1 VGLYCD
7 LRKRSRIVF
16 NKISISTENWNKI
29 CEQAKKHS
37 LKGSELLKAVFM
49 KIKYIWGTDEYK
61 SFFTMEWQQIFD
73 YISNKD
79 SLAVSS
85 SISIEVMDE
94 EKAEP
99 YILIETNGKAN
110 LSGDIGHCIS
120 KIITQMAQMDLED
133 INISFLTEEQKNRR
147 CKLNDTCKEYHYKG
161 LHEEFFETA
170 ECYPEKTAIIWYD
183 EMRENITYAQLAD
196 KVLRM
201 ANMLTIHG
209 ISENEYIAVSIPK
222 GPWQIISVLAVLSV
236 GCTYVPIDIEWPE
249 ERKKKICKKANIKNF
264 ITITTYSPEVI
275 EGIDIIYA
283 DESEHFEKI
292 KDFMRYE
299 DERSA
304 YVIFTSGT
312 TGEPKGVEISHK
324 SADNTIKDIN
334 YRFGISSKDKCFA
347 ISELSFDLSVYDIF
361 GMLAEG
367 GTIVLPRPKE
377 RKMADRWFDIVIN
390 EQITIWNSV
399 PAIYDMFL
407 MVAENS
413 TKTVPLKKVLL
424 SGDWVQPT
432 LYDRNKKITSNC
444 EFISLGGATEAA
456 IWSVYYVVNEVRSD
470 WNSVPYGYPLA
481 NQKVIIMNTQNQEC
495 PDDVPGELWIGG
507 MGVAKGYINEPDLTE
522 EKFVFYNGKR
532 WYRTGDLVSFTK
544 DGHLEFLGRI
554 DHQIKLN
561 GYRIEL
567 KEIEKNINQSKYVD
581 KNIALIIKKN
591 GYPRL
596 VGAIK
601 PYIPAI
607 KMQSCS
613 IEDNGTFD
621 DETSRI
627 RETTVNLFLQEV
639 LKQVENDSITICR
652 KMQILYEL
660 WKKRLIQKQEVS
672 VQKQV
677 VDTCLWK
684 VLKNMLPL
692 YLDILSGKAEPNEL
706 LKYPEFN
713 PEYLTFKSPAVNL
726 FLNKI
731 VDTIKATG
739 KNNRIG
745 IIQARTGKV
754 ATVLSRQTEGQEY
767 ILFDSSAGMLDI
779 AQGQN
784 AQINNC
790 LYSMVRQGGIERKY
804 VGYCDF
810 VVAVN
815 TMHQFENK
823 NEGLKLANM
832 LLKPNGKLMMI
843 ECADEDAMALIT
855 SYVLEAEKV
864 ETNKFYLQL
873 KDWGKLLGDA
883 GFEMVKAEMS
893 EVDNIEYI
901 EAFSRNDFLH
911 DCEKGIFKIL
921 EENLPKYMIPE
932 EFYYFV
938 NLPLSTN
945 GKIDRNKILR
955 SIEMQEDYF
964 QNDVALTDSES
975 RLAKI
980 WKDILGAK
988 NISKSISFFEAGGD
1002 SLLST
1007 KLMMELRKEYNVEV
1021 ALTDIFENPYLEQMA
1036 SMLDKKI
1043 DAENAYVE
1051 GEI

>member
-1 VGLYCD
+1 MFD
-7 LRKRSRIVF
+7 
-16 NKISISTENWNKI
+16 KISISTENWNKI

-713 PEYLTFKSPAVNL
+713 PEYLTFRSPAVNL

>member
-1 VGLYCD
+1 M
-7 LRKRSRIVF
+7 F

-299 DERSA
+299 DEKSA

>member
-1 VGLYCD
+1 
-7 LRKRSRIVF
+7 
-16 NKISISTENWNKI
+16 
-29 CEQAKKHS
+29 
-37 LKGSELLKAVFM
+37 
-49 KIKYIWGTDEYK
+49 
-61 SFFTMEWQQIFD
+61 
-73 YISNKD
+73 
-79 SLAVSS
+79 
-85 SISIEVMDE
+85 
-94 EKAEP
+94 
-99 YILIETNGKAN
+99 
-110 LSGDIGHCIS
+110 
-120 KIITQMAQMDLED
+120 
-133 INISFLTEEQKNRR
+133 
-147 CKLNDTCKEYHYKG
+147 
-161 LHEEFFETA
+161 
-170 ECYPEKTAIIWYD
+170 
-183 EMRENITYAQLAD
+183 
-196 KVLRM
+196 
-201 ANMLTIHG
+201 
-209 ISENEYIAVSIPK
+209 
-222 GPWQIISVLAVLSV
+222 
-236 GCTYVPIDIEWPE
+236 
-249 ERKKKICKKANIKNF
+249 
-264 ITITTYSPEVI
+264 
-275 EGIDIIYA
+275 
-283 DESEHFEKI
+283 
-292 KDFMRYE
+292 MRYE

>member
-1 VGLYCD
+1 M
-7 LRKRSRIVF
+7 F

-893 EVDNIEYI
+893 EVDNIEYM

>member
-1 VGLYCD
+1 M
-7 LRKRSRIVF
+7 F

-784 AQINNC
+784 ALINNC

>member
-1 VGLYCD
+1 M
-7 LRKRSRIVF
+7 F

-312 TGEPKGVEISHK
+312 IGEPKGVEISHK

-975 RLAKI
+975 RIAKI

>member
-1 VGLYCD
+1 M
-7 LRKRSRIVF
+7 F

-883 GFEMVKAEMS
+883 GLEMVKAEMS

>member
-1 VGLYCD
+1 M
-7 LRKRSRIVF
+7 F

-532 WYRTGDLVSFTK
+532 WYRTRDLVSFTK

>member
-1 VGLYCD
+1 M
-7 LRKRSRIVF
+7 F

-621 DETSRI
+621 DETSRV

>member
-1 VGLYCD
+1 M
-7 LRKRSRIVF
+7 F

-170 ECYPEKTAIIWYD
+170 ECHPEKTAIIWYD

>member
-1 VGLYCD
+1 
-7 LRKRSRIVF
+7 
-16 NKISISTENWNKI
+16 
-29 CEQAKKHS
+29 
-37 LKGSELLKAVFM
+37 
-49 KIKYIWGTDEYK
+49 
-61 SFFTMEWQQIFD
+61 
-73 YISNKD
+73 
-79 SLAVSS
+79 
-85 SISIEVMDE
+85 
-94 EKAEP
+94 
-99 YILIETNGKAN
+99 
-110 LSGDIGHCIS
+110 
-120 KIITQMAQMDLED
+120 
-133 INISFLTEEQKNRR
+133 
-147 CKLNDTCKEYHYKG
+147 
-161 LHEEFFETA
+161 
-170 ECYPEKTAIIWYD
+170 
-183 EMRENITYAQLAD
+183 
-196 KVLRM
+196 
-201 ANMLTIHG
+201 
-209 ISENEYIAVSIPK
+209 
-222 GPWQIISVLAVLSV
+222 
-236 GCTYVPIDIEWPE
+236 
-249 ERKKKICKKANIKNF
+249 
-264 ITITTYSPEVI
+264 
-275 EGIDIIYA
+275 
-283 DESEHFEKI
+283 
-292 KDFMRYE
+292 
-299 DERSA
+299 
-304 YVIFTSGT
+304 
-312 TGEPKGVEISHK
+312 
-324 SADNTIKDIN
+324 
-334 YRFGISSKDKCFA
+334 
-347 ISELSFDLSVYDIF
+347 
-361 GMLAEG
+361 
-367 GTIVLPRPKE
+367 
-377 RKMADRWFDIVIN
+377 
-390 EQITIWNSV
+390 
-399 PAIYDMFL
+399 MFL

>member
-1 VGLYCD
+1 MNDVFDTDILKLLGTLYEND
-7 LRKRSRIVF
+7 IFIWQEQGKLKYKSKEG
-16 NKISISTENWNKI
+16 KISKDILM
-29 CEQAKKHS
+29 Q
-37 LKGSELLKAVFM
+37 LKDM
-49 KIKYIWGTDEYK
+49 K
-61 SFFTMEWQQIFD
+61 
-73 YISNKD
+73 
-79 SLAVSS
+79 LA
-85 SISIEVMDE
+85 I
-94 EKAEP
+94 
-99 YILIETNGKAN
+99 
-110 LSGDIGHCIS
+110 
-120 KIITQMAQMDLED
+120 
-133 INISFLTEEQKNRR
+133 ISFLQDCENNKFPMSPLQSAYLVGEANNCELGNTNAHYYIEYEISDIDVEKMQTVINELIFKHDVLRMIVLKEGENYI
-147 CKLNDTCKEYHYKG
+147 LNNLPLYTLSTYQYIDCTSRKRV
-161 LHEEFFETA
+161 
-170 ECYPEKTAIIWYD
+170 KTAIIWYD

-621 DETSRI
+621 DETSRV

-975 RLAKI
+975 RIAKI

>member
-1 VGLYCD
+1 M
-7 LRKRSRIVF
+7 F

-1051 GEI
+1051 GVI

>member
-1 VGLYCD
+1 M
-7 LRKRSRIVF
+7 F

-249 ERKKKICKKANIKNF
+249 ERKKKKCKKAKIKNF
-264 ITITTYSPEVI
+264 INISTYSPEVI

>member
-1 VGLYCD
+1 M
-7 LRKRSRIVF
+7 F

-639 LKQVENDSITICR
+639 LKQVENDSIIICR

>member
-1 VGLYCD
+1 M
-7 LRKRSRIVF
+7 F

-377 RKMADRWFDIVIN
+377 RKMADRWFDIFIN

>member
-1 VGLYCD
+1 M
-7 LRKRSRIVF
+7 F

-249 ERKKKICKKANIKNF
+249 ERKKKICKKANIKNC

>member
-1 VGLYCD
+1 M
-7 LRKRSRIVF
+7 F

-607 KMQSCS
+607 KIQSCS

-621 DETSRI
+621 DETSRV

-975 RLAKI
+975 RIAKI

>member
-1 VGLYCD
+1 M
-7 LRKRSRIVF
+7 F

-283 DESEHFEKI
+283 DESEHFERI

>member
-1 VGLYCD
+1 M
-7 LRKRSRIVF
+7 F

-739 KNNRIG
+739 KNNRLG

>member
-1 VGLYCD
+1 
-7 LRKRSRIVF
+7 
-16 NKISISTENWNKI
+16 
-29 CEQAKKHS
+29 
-37 LKGSELLKAVFM
+37 M
-49 KIKYIWGTDEYK
+49 
-61 SFFTMEWQQIFD
+61 
-73 YISNKD
+73 
-79 SLAVSS
+79 
-85 SISIEVMDE
+85 
-94 EKAEP
+94 
-99 YILIETNGKAN
+99 
-110 LSGDIGHCIS
+110 
-120 KIITQMAQMDLED
+120 
-133 INISFLTEEQKNRR
+133 
-147 CKLNDTCKEYHYKG
+147 
-161 LHEEFFETA
+161 
-170 ECYPEKTAIIWYD
+170 
-183 EMRENITYAQLAD
+183 
-196 KVLRM
+196 
-201 ANMLTIHG
+201 
-209 ISENEYIAVSIPK
+209 
-222 GPWQIISVLAVLSV
+222 

>member
-1 VGLYCD
+1 
-7 LRKRSRIVF
+7 
-16 NKISISTENWNKI
+16 
-29 CEQAKKHS
+29 
-37 LKGSELLKAVFM
+37 M
-49 KIKYIWGTDEYK
+49 
-61 SFFTMEWQQIFD
+61 
-73 YISNKD
+73 
-79 SLAVSS
+79 
-85 SISIEVMDE
+85 
-94 EKAEP
+94 
-99 YILIETNGKAN
+99 
-110 LSGDIGHCIS
+110 
-120 KIITQMAQMDLED
+120 
-133 INISFLTEEQKNRR
+133 
-147 CKLNDTCKEYHYKG
+147 
-161 LHEEFFETA
+161 
-170 ECYPEKTAIIWYD
+170 
-183 EMRENITYAQLAD
+183 
-196 KVLRM
+196 
-201 ANMLTIHG
+201 
-209 ISENEYIAVSIPK
+209 
-222 GPWQIISVLAVLSV
+222 
-236 GCTYVPIDIEWPE
+236 
-249 ERKKKICKKANIKNF
+249 
-264 ITITTYSPEVI
+264 
-275 EGIDIIYA
+275 
-283 DESEHFEKI
+283 
-292 KDFMRYE
+292 
-299 DERSA
+299 
-304 YVIFTSGT
+304 
-312 TGEPKGVEISHK
+312 
-324 SADNTIKDIN
+324 
-334 YRFGISSKDKCFA
+334 
-347 ISELSFDLSVYDIF
+347 
-361 GMLAEG
+361 
-367 GTIVLPRPKE
+367 PRPKE

-988 NISKSISFFEAGGD
+988 NISTFLPVQSKVSVPRWQILFSGSLGFRHWKSWKTTRRNS
-1002 SLLST
+1002 
-1007 KLMMELRKEYNVEV
+1007 
-1021 ALTDIFENPYLEQMA
+1021 
-1036 SMLDKKI
+1036 
-1043 DAENAYVE
+1043 
-1051 GEI
+1051 

>member
-1 VGLYCD
+1 M
-7 LRKRSRIVF
+7 F

-495 PDDVPGELWIGG
+495 PDDIPGELWIGG

>member
-1 VGLYCD
+1 M
-7 LRKRSRIVF
+7 F

-507 MGVAKGYINEPDLTE
+507 MGVAKGYINKPDLTE

-621 DETSRI
+621 DETSRV

-975 RLAKI
+975 RIAKI

>member
-1 VGLYCD
+1 M
-7 LRKRSRIVF
+7 F

-481 NQKVIIMNTQNQEC
+481 N
-495 PDDVPGELWIGG
+495 
-507 MGVAKGYINEPDLTE
+507 
-522 EKFVFYNGKR
+522 
-532 WYRTGDLVSFTK
+532 
-544 DGHLEFLGRI
+544 H
-554 DHQIKLN
+554 
-561 GYRIEL
+561 
-567 KEIEKNINQSKYVD
+567 
-581 KNIALIIKKN
+581 
-591 GYPRL
+591 
-596 VGAIK
+596 
-601 PYIPAI
+601 
-607 KMQSCS
+607 
-613 IEDNGTFD
+613 
-621 DETSRI
+621 
-627 RETTVNLFLQEV
+627 
-639 LKQVENDSITICR
+639 
-652 KMQILYEL
+652 
-660 WKKRLIQKQEVS
+660 
-672 VQKQV
+672 
-677 VDTCLWK
+677 
-684 VLKNMLPL
+684 
-692 YLDILSGKAEPNEL
+692 
-706 LKYPEFN
+706 
-713 PEYLTFKSPAVNL
+713 
-726 FLNKI
+726 
-731 VDTIKATG
+731 TG

>member
-1 VGLYCD
+1 M
-7 LRKRSRIVF
+7 F
-16 NKISISTENWNKI
+16 NKISISTENWNEI

>member
-1 VGLYCD
+1 M
-7 LRKRSRIVF
+7 F

-161 LHEEFFETA
+161 VHEEFFETA
-170 ECYPEKTAIIWYD
+170 ECYPENTAIIWYD

-507 MGVAKGYINEPDLTE
+507 IGVAKGYINEPDLTE

>member
-1 VGLYCD
+1 M
-7 LRKRSRIVF
+7 F

-292 KDFMRYE
+292 KHFMRYE

>member
-1 VGLYCD
+1 M
-7 LRKRSRIVF
+7 F

-390 EQITIWNSV
+390 EQITICHSV

-627 RETTVNLFLQEV
+627 RETTVNLFIQEV

>member
-1 VGLYCD
+1 M
-7 LRKRSRIVF
+7 F

-621 DETSRI
+621 DETSRV

-754 ATVLSRQTEGQEY
+754 ATVLSKQTEGQEY

-975 RLAKI
+975 RIAKI

>member
-1 VGLYCD
+1 M
-7 LRKRSRIVF
+7 F

-312 TGEPKGVEISHK
+312 TGEPKGVEIPHK

-390 EQITIWNSV
+390 EQITIWDSV

>member
-1 VGLYCD
+1 M
-7 LRKRSRIVF
+7 F

-161 LHEEFFETA
+161 LHEEFFEKA

-713 PEYLTFKSPAVNL
+713 PEYLTFKSSAVNL

-964 QNDVALTDSES
+964 KNDVALTDSES